1 MRPLLLLLLLAP
13 RLLPDRGRAIP
24 KATRFSSSSRGARQT
39 WRRAAAGTRERGV
52 ERVNVCL
59 PVSQV
64 KVGRVLKKREKGVI
78 NPHLNVLQF
87 SVTHAKSC
95 ADESLLFF
103 TRRSVGAM
111 KSDGNGSQMFTQ
123 KKNMATVEFHEA
135 QKGVNITY
143 VTPTSVSFHLV
154 RVRVNIFFVI
164 SL

>member
-59 PVSQV
+59 PVSQT

-111 KSDGNGSQMFTQ
+111 KSVKAPRCSHT

-154 RVRVNIFFVI
+154 RVRVNIFFVV